1 MLATIRYIEPE
12 SNISESKWTR
22 NKTRKEIDDTLLSTP
37 STQSFCQSKQFLL
50 CYFRSLWK
58 ILRLPLT
65 MHKINSKNSWPNK
78 HRPGQAVS
86 TTPFMA
92 TGCRQCL
99 PLSVVQLKG
108 KHCQNT
114 HCRNGVKE
122 YVQGRWNKIFLT
134 PTYFEFGKSIA
145 DIRWNDNCQLC
156 SLYNKIEL
164 LQTVN
169 THCHYA
175 LNSKFLKNKPT

>member
-1 MLATIRYIEPE
+1 MIHFFQLLL
-12 SNISESKWTR
+12 R
-22 NKTRKEIDDTLLSTP
+22 NLFVSLN
-37 STQSFCQSKQFLL
+37 SFCYATSGLFEKFFDYHSL
-50 CYFRSLWK
+50 CIKL
-58 ILRLPLT
+58 ILRIPDLT
-65 MHKINSKNSWPNK
+65 NT
-78 HRPGQAVS
+78 GQAVS
-86 TTPFMA
+86 TTPFTA
-92 TGCRQCL
+92 TGCQQCL

-122 YVQGRWNKIFLT
+122 YVQGRRNKIFLT

-145 DIRWNDNCQLC
+145 DIRWNVNCQLC

-169 THCHYA
+169 THCQYA
-175 LNSKFLKNKPT
+175 LNSKFLKNRPT